1 MHTDSEDAIDK
12 SDMMD
17 RLKETWDGTI
27 AALS

>member
-1 MHTDSEDAIDK
+1 MKPDSEDAIDK

-17 RLKETWDGTI
+17 RMKETWDATI